1 MKSKMSFFNKGLIS
15 SNLKRYSWVSVIW
28 SVLLFLALP
37 LSMMTFEIPTN
48 TDALTSQVANDAYS
62 TMMHRFGGD
71 FANLMLV
78 SFPVLIGMLVFRYLH
93 SQKSST
99 VMHGLP
105 FTRLRLFANSL
116 ISALILILIPLILNT
131 VIIFIIKASMP
142 IGNFLDTSVIFTW
155 LLNSVCICFCIFSLS
170 VFVGMFTGNLI
181 AHIVFTYI
189 VHFLPLMLY
198 VSINEILAMLV
209 HGYHESMVPDWLT
222 SFPMMRIFSNCI
234 DLNLYYII
242 FGIILFVLAFI
253 VYRKRPNESGGDI
266 VSFRFMRPV
275 FKYGVTFCAAIFG
288 YLFFSG
294 ITGRNQMSIIALVFV
309 VIGYALA
316 QMLISKSWRFY
327 HAWKGLLA
335 SVIIWSLIWC
345 AIEYDVTG
353 FEKRVP
359 ITDTIESITVESG
372 LPAMDNTD
380 IIISN
385 KDDILNLRNMH
396 EALTENETNEYD
408 AFLKFTYKL
417 SNGKTMSRAYKYA
430 LGDYE
435 TYLKPLFYSESVR
448 EQGMGILKVHAEDIV
463 DMSIHTYK
471 PEQYGYKTKRISDK
485 EQIESFLDAYK
496 YDLRNISYEDLVYA
510 KYDERIYSVGLEPY
524 PAKLSADGEM
534 IINYRSCELTKDFTQ
549 SLAWLKENVFN
560 ENNQ

>member
-37 LSMMTFEIPTN
+37 LSMMTYQIPTN
-48 TDALTSQVANDAYS
+48 TDTLATQFANDAYS

-71 FANLMLV
+71 FANLMLAA
-78 SFPVLIGMLVFRYLH
+78 FPVLIGMLVFRYLH

-116 ISALILILIPLILNT
+116 ISAFILILIPLTFNT
-131 VIIFIIKASMP
+131 TIIFIIKASMP
-142 IGNFLDTSVIFTW
+142 IGKFLDTSAIFTW
-155 LLNSVCICFCIFSLS
+155 LLNSVCISFCIFSLS

-189 VHFLPLMLY
+189 AHFLPLMLY
-198 VSINEILAMLV
+198 VSVNEILAMLV
-209 HGYHESMVPDWLT
+209 YGYHEPTVPDWLT
-222 SFPMMRIFSNCI
+222 NFPMMRIFYNCI
-234 DLNLYYII
+234 NLDLYYII
-242 FGIILFVLAFI
+242 SGIILLALAFI

-372 LPAMDNTD
+372 LPAMDNTE
-380 IIISN
+380 IVISN

-430 LGDYE
+430 LRDYE

-485 EQIESFLDAYK
+485 EQIESFLESYK
-496 YDLRNISYEDLVYA
+496 TDLRNISYEDLVYEE
-510 KYDERIYSVGLEPY
+510 YNDRIFSVGLEPY
-524 PAKLSADGEM
+524 PTKLSANAEPTFH
-534 IINYRSCELTKDFTQ
+534 YQSCEINEDFPK